1 MNAFHPWE
9 LTDGAKPVPVA
20 TGLAIAAKAE
30 EIRLF
35 ALNDLDACIQQ
46 HEDAVTFVSKG
57 RGLPRYADPESAIAD
72 VIRLHLLDLKRDLEP
87 MILRLAAEEV
97 AKAEADAADD
107 LADAEEGNDRRRDN
121 PLEPDFQR
129 LGQ

>member
-9 LTDGAKPVPVA
+9 LAEGVTAPGP
-20 TGLAIAAKAE
+20 AILTRAE

-35 ALNDLDACIQQ
+35 ALNDLDAAIQR
-46 HEDAVTFVSKG
+46 HEDAVTMSKG
-57 RGLPRYADPESAIAD
+57 PTGFLRYADPESQIAD

-97 AKAEADAADD
+97 AKAEAE
-107 LADAEEGNDRRRDN
+107 AEDEM
-121 PLEPDFQR
+121 ETA
-129 LGQ
+129 

>member
-9 LTDGAKPVPVA
+9 LTDGAKPIPVA

-35 ALNDLDACIQQ
+35 ALNDLDAAIQQ
-46 HEDAVTFVSKG
+46 HEDAVTMS
-57 RGLPRYADPESAIAD
+57 RGPTGFLRYADPESAIAD
-72 VIRLHLLDLKRDLEP
+72 AIRLHLVDLKRDLEP

-97 AKAEADAADD
+97 ARAEAELETEAA
-107 LADAEEGNDRRRDN
+107 
-121 PLEPDFQR
+121 
-129 LGQ
+129 